1 MSRNPDEPAFRRTG
15 HNGQPRGRQ
24 AGATAGHMITTTT
37 TSRSHRRAR
46 DAAGNHQKLDV
57 SKHSSK
63 KITKTQQASGRLS
76 AQRRLVGRAV
86 ILGLVALGAGFVTF
100 SATGHDG
107 DANFGGPLIGDD
119 IHAADGVLA
128 CDTFG
133 APFVAVAVAVA
144 SVNNGG
150 GGILL
155 LHPFST
161 LDTGDD
167 ASLAACAETTG
178 IIVGDESCPAG
189 TTYVNGGDWSGTDG
203 KVQLRV

>member
-133 APFVAVAVAVA
+133 APFVAVAVATAEVA
-144 SVNNGG
+144 
-150 GGILL
+150 
-155 LHPFST
+155 FSSST
-161 LDTGDD
+161 RSPRSPLVTTR
-167 ASLAACAETTG
+167 ASQRAPRR
-178 IIVGDESCPAG
+178 PASSSA
-189 TTYVNGGDWSGTDG
+189 TSPAPPEPRT
-203 KVQLRV
+203 